1 MLGAQFVVA
10 FGIALLDVAQLG
22 YSRKS
27 HFVVY
32 VMRWEMDA
40 LLLLLGRVAGI
51 GGLLLC
57 ITAVVL
63 RLAGKYYLGTF
74 QLATLLQGGM
84 AATVLGCF
92 FLLLALT
99 AQGKAG
105 RSFPRE

>member
-1 MLGAQFVVA
+1 
-10 FGIALLDVAQLG
+10 
-22 YSRKS
+22 
-27 HFVVY
+27 
-32 VMRWEMDA
+32 MRWEMDA